1 MAKEID
7 FRRSLQQSLVSDMV
21 RVSEVDMGG
30 NAPAHGTS
38 RYRCWEAEA
47 AAAVEGI
54 QRSTPS
60 CVAALERRNE
70 PIKCQYYNVRN
81 QRVQSCKDQR
91 ERDLTDQLDPDT

>member
-81 QRVQSCKDQR
+81 QLSHKSDPLGR
-91 ERDLTDQLDPDT
+91 QLAMRGG